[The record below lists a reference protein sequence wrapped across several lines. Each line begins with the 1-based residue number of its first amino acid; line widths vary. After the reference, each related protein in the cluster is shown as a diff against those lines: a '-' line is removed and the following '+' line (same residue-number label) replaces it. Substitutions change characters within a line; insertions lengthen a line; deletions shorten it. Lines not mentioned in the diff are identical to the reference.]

1 MNFRV
6 FPRYA
11 ILLSGSLSVLAW
23 GGAAPARAQMP
34 SASAVSPALTYADLV
49 DLAEPANLVIK
60 AKIRKQA
67 TVEAERSPG
76 LGQGQ
81 VRLYVVAKVE
91 ESVRGVVASDSLR
104 YLVDVP
110 IGQNGRAPKL
120 TGRQVILLARPVPGR
135 PDEIQL
141 VAPDAQLPADAENAE
156 LEIRLRTVLREL
168 SAPDRPPRV
177 SGVRD
182 ILSVPGNLAGESET
196 QLFLKTSDQDVALV
210 SVIRRPGSAP
220 TWGVSWDELVD
231 GVTGPP
237 ARETL
242 AWYRLACFLPPRL
255 PVRANL
261 GTDPE
266 SRALAEEDYRLV
278 RRELGDCRRTRLSQ
292 P

>member
-6 FPRYA
+6 FPRCA
-11 ILLSGSLSVLAW
+11 ILLGGSLSALAL
-23 GGAAPARAQMP
+23 GAAAPAGAQMP
-34 SASAVSPALTYADLV
+34 PASIVSPALTYADLV

-76 LGQGQ
+76 LRQGH
-81 VRLYVVAKVE
+81 VRLYIVAKVE
-91 ESVRGVVASDSLR
+91 EPVRGAVASDSLR

-110 IGQNGRAPKL
+110 IGQNGKAPKL

-135 PDEIQL
+135 PEEIQL
-141 VAPDAQLPADAENAE
+141 VAPDAQLPADGE
-156 LEIRLRTVLREL
+156 LETRLRAVLGEL
-168 SAPDRPPRV
+168 SEPDRPPRV

-196 QLFLKTSDQDVALV
+196 QLFLRTSDQDVALV
-210 SVIRRPGSAP
+210 SVLRRPGLPPS
-220 TWGVSWDELVD
+220 WGVSWDELVD

-261 GTDPE
+261 GADPE

-278 RRELGDCRRTRLSQ
+278 RHELGDCRRSRPSQ

>member
-6 FPRYA
+6 FPRHR
-11 ILLSGSLSVLAW
+11 ILLSASLSAMALC
-23 GGAAPARAQMP
+23 GATAAQAQIPPAPAP
-34 SASAVSPALTYADLV
+34 SASLTYADLV
-49 DLAEPANLVIK
+49 DLSEPAQLVVK

-76 LGQGQ
+76 LRQGN

-91 ESVRGVVASDSLR
+91 EVVRGSVASDSLR

-110 IGQNGRAPKL
+110 VTRNGKAPKL
-120 TGRQVILLARPVPGR
+120 TGSQVILLARPVPAR
-135 PDEIQL
+135 PGELQL
-141 VAPDAQLPADAENAE
+141 VAPDAQLPSNGEA
-156 LEIRLRTVLREL
+156 EIRLRSVLAQL
-168 SAPDRPPRV
+168 SSPDRPPSV

-210 SVIRRPGSAP
+210 SVVRRPGLPPS
-220 TWGVSWDELVD
+220 WGVSWDELVD
-231 GVTGPP
+231 GASGPP
-237 ARETL
+237 AQDTL

-261 GTDPE
+261 GADPE
-266 SRALAEEDYRLV
+266 SRAQAEEDYRLV
-278 RRELGDCRRTRLSQ
+278 KRELGDCQRSRL
-292 P
+292 